1 MTGVVAAGVPGVRP
15 RRPSPFTRICD
26 SPQIATRTEQP
37 SAQYADHHAR
47 LLEGLADSIRARG
60 LSGTTVA
67 DVVRAARVSRR
78 TFYEHF
84 DDLVDAYLELMTWL
98 GDDMLKDVQ
107 AAIESSGTTEERIDR
122 AVARY
127 LERLDEEPELA
138 RSYWLEYHLTG
149 ERGRGSAVS
158 NSERTAELF
167 GQLAQE
173 LRAGDAAVR
182 APLPFEAMVMLT
194 GSIREIVLHQ
204 FERERPAS
212 EVFAVVAWMVRLVA
226 TADPPGS

>member
-1 MTGVVAAGVPGVRP
+1 M
-15 RRPSPFTRICD
+15 
-26 SPQIATRTEQP
+26 ATRAEEP
-37 SAQYADHHAR
+37 SQQYTDHHAR

-60 LSGTTVA
+60 LKGTTVA
-67 DVVRAARVSRR
+67 DVVRSARVSRR

-98 GDDMLKDVQ
+98 GDDVLRDVQ
-107 AAIESSGTTEERIDR
+107 ATIESSGTREERIER
-122 AVARY
+122 GVARY

-158 NSERTAELF
+158 NTERTAELF
-167 GQLAQE
+167 RQLAEE
-173 LRAGDAAVR
+173 LRAADPTAP

-204 FERERPAS
+204 FEHGRPAS
-212 EVFAVVAWMVRLVA
+212 GAFGVVSWMVRLVS
-226 TADPPGS
+226 TADPPAA

>member
-1 MTGVVAAGVPGVRP
+1 METQLP
-15 RRPSPFTRICD
+15 RRLS
-26 SPQIATRTEQP
+26 EQ
-37 SAQYADHHAR
+37 SADHRTR
-47 LLEGLADSIRARG
+47 LLEGLAESIRARG

-84 DDLVDAYLELMTWL
+84 DDLVDAYLALMTWL
-98 GDDMLKDVQ
+98 GDDVLRDVQ
-107 AAIESSGTTEERIDR
+107 LAIESDGTTDERIDR

-149 ERGRGSAVS
+149 ERGRGGAVS

-173 LRAGDAAVR
+173 LRAGGEEAR
-182 APLPFEAMVMLT
+182 EPLPFEAMVMLT
-194 GSIREIVLHQ
+194 GSIREIVLRQ

-212 EVFAVVAWMVRLVA
+212 EVFDVVSWMVRLVA
-226 TADPPGS
+226 TSDPPAS

>member
-1 MTGVVAAGVPGVRP
+1 VATQTA
-15 RRPSPFTRICD
+15 
-26 SPQIATRTEQP
+26 QP
-37 SAQYADHHAR
+37 SEQYADHHSR

-60 LSGTTVA
+60 LKGTTVA
-67 DVVRAARVSRR
+67 DVVAAARVSRR

-84 DDLVDAYLELMTWL
+84 DDLVGAYLELMTWL
-98 GDDMLKDVQ
+98 GDDVLRDVQ
-107 AAIESSGTTEERIDR
+107 AAIESSGTTEARIDR
-122 AVARY
+122 GVARY

-167 GQLAQE
+167 GRLAAE
-173 LRAGDAAVR
+173 LRAGEPAAR
-182 APLPFEAMVMLT
+182 SPLPFEAMVMLT

-204 FERERPAS
+204 FEHERPAS
-212 EVFAVVAWMVRLVA
+212 EVFGVVAWMVRLVA
-226 TADPPGS
+226 TADPPGAGAERGA

>member
-1 MTGVVAAGVPGVRP
+1 MATQLP
-15 RRPSPFTRICD
+15 RRPS
-26 SPQIATRTEQP
+26 EQ
-37 SAQYADHHAR
+37 SADHRTR
-47 LLEGLADSIRARG
+47 LLEGLAESIRARG

-84 DDLVDAYLELMTWL
+84 ADLVDAYLALMTWL
-98 GDDMLKDVQ
+98 GDDVLRDVQ
-107 AAIESSGTTEERIDR
+107 AAIESGGTTDERIDR

-167 GQLAQE
+167 GQLADE
-173 LRAGDAAVR
+173 LRAGGEAPR
-182 APLPFEAMVMLT
+182 EPLPFEAMVMLT
-194 GSIREIVLHQ
+194 GSIREIVLRQ
-204 FERERPAS
+204 FERQRPAS
-212 EVFAVVAWMVRLVA
+212 ELFGVVSWMVRLVA
-226 TADPPGS
+226 TSDPPVT

>member
-1 MTGVVAAGVPGVRP
+1 MPVP
-15 RRPSPFTRICD
+15 
-26 SPQIATRTEQP
+26 TEQP
-37 SAQYADHHAR
+37 SEQYTAHHAR
-47 LLEGLADSIRARG
+47 LLEGLADSIRERG
-60 LSGTTVA
+60 LKGTTVA

-98 GDDMLKDVQ
+98 GDDVLRDVRE
-107 AAIESSGTTEERIDR
+107 AIESSGTTEERIDR
-122 AVARY
+122 GVARY
-127 LERLDEEPELA
+127 LERLDEEPALA

-167 GQLAQE
+167 QQLAGE
-173 LRAGDAAVR
+173 LRAGEPEARD
-182 APLPFEAMVMLT
+182 PLPFEAMVMLT

-204 FERERPAS
+204 FEHDRPAS
-212 EVFAVVAWMVRLVA
+212 EAVGAVSWMVRLVS
-226 TADPPGS
+226 TADPPRA